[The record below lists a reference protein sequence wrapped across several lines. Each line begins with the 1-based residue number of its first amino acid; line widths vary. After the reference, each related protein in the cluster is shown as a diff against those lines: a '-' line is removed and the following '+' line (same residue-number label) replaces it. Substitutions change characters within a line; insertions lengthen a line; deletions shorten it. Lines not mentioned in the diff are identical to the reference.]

1 MQFSGKNLIALE
13 LALMRAIDDVKT
25 ERGIDPDCD
34 EDELEDEADEYKRLL
49 FRVRQNL
56 KKEEAK

>member
-1 MQFSGKNLIALE
+1 MQFRGKNLIALE

-25 ERGIDPDCD
+25 EYGVNPDCD
-34 EDELEDEADEYKRLL
+34 TYELEQEAKEYKQLL

-56 KKEEAK
+56 KKEGT